1 MGLHGGSARVYGSTR
16 AYGSTGAVAQFGRP
30 DHTGRSEAA
39 EIARS
44 LALKLG
50 CPRIG
55 LIGCLRASIL
65 RALRPP
71 LEVVGIDTE
80 PIVAQAREFEPR
92 AEWWLFDG
100 GGELL
105 EPEAR
110 LALRDC
116 LLVVNASLVMSGG
129 GLIGGLRQLMAEAPA
144 VVLIDPDGGLG
155 IESLASLVQRLE
167 EADLTVVHRSLV
179 RPPQPGDAGRRSPLI
194 VLEGRDRR
202 VGSVLAAGPR
212 GLALDPHVD
221 LEAKLGRPLRVC
233 VASYEI
239 VGPTRNG
246 GIGTANTSLALA
258 LARAGHEVT
267 LLLTGYP
274 GSDGLVDVRRWDRH
288 YARQNVQFQILG
300 TGFESTVKSPHAN
313 VRRAYELYR
322 WLREREVEDGFDIVH
337 FPECQG
343 HAYYAVLGR
352 HQGVA
357 FDSTLFVAGV
367 HSSTRWCAEANRELP
382 RSIDALVDEH
392 LERVSVELA
401 DVVISPSAYMLDYM
415 EERGWKLPDRRFV
428 QQYILPP
435 TARPRP
441 GVSARRHGAP
451 IEEVVFFGRLEVRK
465 GIETFCDALDR
476 LAVAG
481 APRELRITFLG
492 RPEHVLGEPAV
503 DYVARRA
510 RRWPWKCEVLG
521 NLDQQQAMA
530 HLRRGACLAVMP
542 STVDNSPNTVSEAL
556 SLRIPVITSRSGG
569 TGELIDPLDLPEV
582 TFPGLEADEGV
593 SPIPA
598 EHTAPEMSAA
608 ELADRMLGA
617 LSSPVIPGFAI
628 DHETNERV
636 HVAWNVGAAAA
647 VRADR
652 RAAAVVAETPSL
664 TVGVLHRGDGDA
676 LIETLTALAEQRDE
690 LLDVVVVDDA
700 STTDLGQ
707 RKVTWAEEFCRPRG
721 WMVIR
726 RVNRHEGAAREQM
739 IANGRGGLFVFLRST
754 ESLAPG
760 ALASVREVARR
771 TGADVLSWPTA
782 DPQLHYGE
790 AVTESDGP
798 SVGMHPSPSVVVPI
812 SGPALVGLR
821 YPAFSSGPYA
831 ITRAALDRL
840 HGFAR
845 DARGIDADH
854 DLLNRAVLEG
864 CSVAVIPEPLST
876 ALEAD
881 PWASVRRAFT
891 IETGD
896 YPLDHE
902 QALRIARPFA
912 VLAPRQLADLPG
924 LQLTL
929 LAKTAG
935 ERMRAIA
942 AYEELDNRR
951 HSQAEYIAY
960 LEIEHQR
967 LSDVIHELERQ
978 AAKSL
983 PRRLLG
989 RVKRRVLG

>member
-1 MGLHGGSARVYGSTR
+1 MGFNGGSVGVYGSTR
-16 AYGSTGAVAQFGRP
+16 ALAQFGGP

-39 EIARS
+39 EIAGA

-50 CPRIG
+50 CPKVG
-55 LIGCLRASIL
+55 LIGCLRAPIL
-65 RALRPP
+65 RALSPP
-71 LEVVGIDTE
+71 LDVVGIDTG

-92 AEWWLFDG
+92 GAWWLLAGAD
-100 GGELL
+100 ELL
-105 EPEAR
+105 EPEAQS
-110 LALRDC
+110 ALRDS
-116 LLVVNASLVMSGG
+116 LLVVNAHLVMSGG
-129 GLIGGLRQLMAEAPA
+129 LMAELRQLMAEAPA
-144 VVLIDPDGGLG
+144 AVVIDPDGGLEM
-155 IESLASLVQRLE
+155 ESLAPLVQRAE
-167 EADLTVVHRSLV
+167 EAGLTVEHRSLV
-179 RPPQPGDAGRRSPLI
+179 RSPEPGDPGRRSPLV
-194 VLEGRDRR
+194 VLGGSDPR

-233 VASYEI
+233 IASYE
-239 VGPTRNG
+239 VAGPTRNG

-274 GSDGLVDVRRWDRH
+274 GSEGLVDARRWERH
-288 YARQNVQFQILG
+288 YSRQDVQFQILG
-300 TGFESTVKSPHAN
+300 TGFESTVRAPHAN
-313 VRRAYELYR
+313 VRRAYEFYR
-322 WLREREVEDGFDIVH
+322 WLREREANDGFDIVH

-352 HQGVA
+352 HQRIA

-367 HSSTRWCAEANRELP
+367 HSSTRWCSEANRELP
-382 RSIDALVDEH
+382 RSIDALVDER

-401 DVVISPSAYMLDYM
+401 DVVISPSAYMLDYL

-441 GVSARRHGAP
+441 GVAPRRRQAP

-476 LAVAG
+476 VAVAG
-481 APRELRITFLG
+481 ATRELRITFLG
-492 RPEHVLGEPAV
+492 RPENVLGEPAV
-503 DYVARRA
+503 EYIARRS
-510 RRWPWKCEVLG
+510 RRWPWPYEVLG
-521 NLDQQQAMA
+521 KLDQQQAMT
-530 HLRRGACLAVMP
+530 HLRRRACLAVMP

-582 TFPGLEADEGV
+582 TFRGLEADQGV
-593 SPIPA
+593 PPVPA
-598 EHTAPEMSAA
+598 EQAAPGMSAA
-608 ELADRMLGA
+608 ELADRMLSA

-628 DHETNERV
+628 DHDTNERV

-652 RAAAVVAETPSL
+652 RAAAVVAEIPSL

-690 LLDVVVVDDA
+690 LLDVVVVDDD
-700 STTDLGQ
+700 SPTDLGQ
-707 RKVTWAEEFCRPRG
+707 RKVSWAEEFCHPRG

-726 RVNRHEGAAREQM
+726 RVNRHAGAAREQM

-760 ALASVREVARR
+760 ALASVRDVARR

-782 DPQLHYGE
+782 DPHLHYGE
-790 AVTESDGP
+790 GVAVSDGGP
-798 SVGMHPSPSVVVPI
+798 LSTLPRRSVVVPI

-821 YPAFSSGPYA
+821 YPAFSTGPYA

-840 HGFAR
+840 HGFAP
-845 DARGIDADH
+845 DARGIEADH

-864 CSVAVIPEPLST
+864 CTVEVIPEPLTT

-881 PWASVRRAFT
+881 PWASVRRAYT

-912 VLAPRQLADLPG
+912 LLAPRQLADLPG

-942 AYEELDNRR
+942 AYEELDNTR
-951 HSQAEYIAY
+951 HTQAEYIAY
-960 LEIEHQR
+960 LESEHEL
-967 LSDVIHELERQ
+967 LSDRIHELEHQ

-989 RVKRRVLG
+989 PVKRRVLG

>member
-1 MGLHGGSARVYGSTR
+1 MGLNGGSAPVSGSTR
-16 AYGSTGAVAQFGRP
+16 VQGSAGALAQFGRP
-30 DHTGRSEAA
+30 DQTGRSEAA
-39 EIARS
+39 EIVRG

-50 CPRIG
+50 GPKVG

-65 RALRPP
+65 RALSPP
-71 LEVVGIDTE
+71 LEVVGIDTGS
-80 PIVAQAREFEPR
+80 IVAQAREFGPWG
-92 AEWWLFDG
+92 EWWLFDG
-100 GGELL
+100 ERELL
-105 EPEAR
+105 EPEAQ
-110 LALRDC
+110 LALRDS
-116 LLVVNASLVMSGG
+116 LLVVNARLVMSDS
-129 GLIGGLRQLMAEAPA
+129 GLIARLHQLMAEAPA
-144 VVLIDPDGGLG
+144 VVVMDPDGGLG
-155 IESLASLVQRLE
+155 MESLASLVQRVE
-167 EADLTVVHRSLV
+167 EADLTVAHRSLV
-179 RPPQPGDAGRRSPLI
+179 RSPQPGDAGRRSPLV
-194 VLEGRDRR
+194 VLGGRDSG
-202 VGSVLAAGPR
+202 VGSVLAAGAR

-233 VASYEI
+233 VASYEV

-274 GSDGLVDVRRWDRH
+274 GSDGPVDVRRWDRH
-288 YARQNVQFQILG
+288 YARQNVQFRILG
-300 TGFESTVKSPHAN
+300 TGFESSVKTPHAN
-313 VRRAYELYR
+313 VRRAYEFYR
-322 WLREREVEDGFDIVH
+322 WLREREVDDGFDIVH

-352 HQGVA
+352 HQGLA

-392 LERVSVELA
+392 LERVCVELA
-401 DVVISPSAYMLDYM
+401 DVVISPSAYMLNYM

-441 GVSARRHGAP
+441 GVSPRRRGAP

-476 LAVAG
+476 VAVAA

-492 RPEHVLGEPAV
+492 RPEHVLGEAAV
-503 DYVARRA
+503 DYIDRRA
-510 RRWPWKCEVLG
+510 KRWPWKYEVLG

-530 HLRRGACLAVMP
+530 HLRRRACLAVMP

-569 TGELIDPLDLPEV
+569 TGELIDPLDLPKV
-582 TFPGLEADEGV
+582 TFPGLEADEGLP
-593 SPIPA
+593 PIPA
-598 EHTAPEMSAA
+598 EDAAPEMSAA

-628 DHETNERV
+628 DHDTNERV

-652 RAAAVVAETPSL
+652 AAVVVAETPSL

-690 LLDVVVVDDA
+690 LLDVIVVDDA

-721 WMVIR
+721 WTVIR
-726 RVNRHEGAAREQM
+726 RVSRHAGAAREQM

-782 DPQLHYGE
+782 DPRLHYGE
-790 AVTESDGP
+790 HVTESDRRP
-798 SVGMHPSPSVVVPI
+798 LRTLPSPSVVVPI

-831 ITRAALDRL
+831 ITRVALDRL

-845 DARGIDADH
+845 DARGIEADH

-864 CSVAVIPEPLST
+864 CSVEVIPEPLST

-896 YPLDHE
+896 YPLDRE

-912 VLAPRQLADLPG
+912 QLAPRQLADLPG

-942 AYEELDNRR
+942 AYEELDNTR
-951 HSQAEYIAY
+951 HTQAEYIAY
-960 LEIEHQR
+960 LESEHER
-967 LSDVIHELERQ
+967 LSDMIHELERQ